1 MAENHRDSKDFLKSP
16 QAEYLLK
23 NKQAME
29 NLLKSN
35 EARRLMEILNRNA
48 GEGLKDA
55 AQTAMRGD
63 PSQLM
68 GMVQKLMTDQ
78 ENVKLV
84 QSLQK
89 KAGK

>member
-1 MAENHRDSKDFLKSP
+1 MAENQRDPRDLLKSP

-23 NKQAME
+23 NKHAME
-29 NLLKSN
+29 NLLKSD
-35 EARRLMEILNRNA
+35 EARRLMELLNQNA
-48 GEGLKDA
+48 GQGLKDA
-55 AQTAMRGD
+55 AQTAMQGD

-68 GMVQKLMTDQ
+68 GMVQKLMKDQ
-78 ENVKLV
+78 ENARLI